1 MGRLLKIWFF
11 SEKVLPNKFTLSLAE
26 SVTNKQ
32 LKCPDSAG
40 ILRVNLVRGEKL
52 MKKDIGVLGMGKSDP
67 YAILRVGAKRV
78 ETPMIKNTINPE
90 WNFIADFPIE
100 VVKGQILHL
109 ELMDHDDPGKNQQQL
124 PTLCR

>member
-1 MGRLLKIWFF
+1 MKRHIEFDF
-11 SEKVLPNKFTLSLAE
+11 QVLPNKFTLSLSD

-40 ILRVNLVRGEKL
+40 ILRVNLVRAEKL
-52 MKKDIGVLGMGKSDP
+52 MRKDIGVLGMGKSDP

-100 VVKGQILHL
+100 VVKGQTLHL
-109 ELMDHDDPGKNQQQL
+109 ELMDHDDPGKV
-124 PTLCR
+124 